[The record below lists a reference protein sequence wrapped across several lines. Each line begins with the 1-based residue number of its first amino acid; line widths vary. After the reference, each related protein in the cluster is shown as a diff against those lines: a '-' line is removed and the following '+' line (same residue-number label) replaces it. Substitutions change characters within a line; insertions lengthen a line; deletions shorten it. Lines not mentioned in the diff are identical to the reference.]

1 MGWGND
7 RFAILKAP
15 LPRLDQHGLFTL
27 RILHFSDLH
36 IGVENYGRIDPSTGL
51 STRLGDFL
59 GSLDEVVE
67 FALTQG
73 VDLVLLAGDAYKGR
87 DPSQTHQREFA
98 SRLFRIA
105 SAGIP
110 VFLLVGNH
118 DLPNAGSRANAV
130 EIFPTLQVPNVII
143 GDNLQ
148 TYLVQTPVG
157 PLQVVAVPWPR
168 RGRLLTREE
177 SRGLTI
183 DEVRAEIEGR
193 MTQAIGQRVSE
204 LDPGI
209 PAILTGHVT
218 INGSTVGTERSMML
232 GNDHVLLA
240 SAVHRPELEYVAL
253 GHIHKHQ
260 VLRRE
265 SPIVAYS
272 GSLQRVDFSEEADE
286 KGFCVVELDPAAL
299 QGQRLVDFQFQPVN
313 ARRFVTVDVT
323 IAPGEPDPAAA
334 VLRAIA
340 RHEVTDAVVRVR
352 IRLPAEAEPLLR
364 EGAIREALHSAHYIA
379 AVSREV
385 EGTRRTRLSSGE
397 SEGLQPLQAL
407 RIYLEGRDA
416 DPQRAERVMQYA
428 EELIAEVETGEPPA
442 GLS

>member
-1 MGWGND
+1 M
-7 RFAILKAP
+7 
-15 LPRLDQHGLFTL
+15 

-36 IGVENYGRIDPSTGL
+36 IGVENYGRIDPATGL

-59 GSLDEVVE
+59 GALDQVVE
-67 FALTQG
+67 YALSER

-98 SRLFRIA
+98 ARLYRIA

-118 DLPNAGSRANAV
+118 DLPNASSRANAV
-130 EIFPTLQVPNVII
+130 EIFPTLQVPNVYI

-148 TYLVQTPVG
+148 TYLVETPAG
-157 PLQVVAVPWPR
+157 PLQIVAVPWPR

-183 DEVRAEIEGR
+183 DQVREEIEAR
-193 MTQAIGQRVSE
+193 MTEAIAQRVSD
-204 LDPGI
+204 LDPAV

-218 INGSTVGTERSMML
+218 VSGSTTGTERSMML

-265 SPIVAYS
+265 PPLMAYS

-286 KGFCVVELDPAAL
+286 KGFCVVDLDPSAPA
-299 QGQRLVDFQFQPVN
+299 GQRLAGFQFQVVN
-313 ARRFVTVDVT
+313 ARRFVTVDATVT
-323 IAPGEPDPAAA
+323 SGDPDPTAT

-340 RHEVTDAVVRVR
+340 RHDVADAVVRVR
-352 IRLPAEAEPLLR
+352 IRLPAEAETALR
-364 EGAIREALHSAHYIA
+364 EGDLRQALQSAHYIA
-379 AVSREV
+379 AISREV
-385 EGTRRTRLSSGE
+385 EGARRTRLASGE
-397 SEGLQPLQAL
+397 SEGLQPLSAL
-407 RIYLEGRDA
+407 RIYLEGRDT
-416 DPQRAERVMQYA
+416 DPQRAERVLRYA
-428 EELIAEVETGEPPA
+428 EEIIAEVEGGAPP
-442 GLS
+442 G

>member
-1 MGWGND
+1 M
-7 RFAILKAP
+7 
-15 LPRLDQHGLFTL
+15 

-36 IGVENYGRIDPSTGL
+36 IGVENYGRIDPATGL

-59 GSLDEVVE
+59 GALDEVVE
-67 FALTQG
+67 YALAQS

-98 SRLFRIA
+98 SRLYRIA

-110 VFLLVGNH
+110 VFLLIGNH
-118 DLPNAGSRANAV
+118 DLPNASSRANAV
-130 EIFPTLQVPNVII
+130 EIFPTLQVPNVHI

-148 TYLVQTPVG
+148 TYLVETPAG
-157 PLQVVAVPWPR
+157 PLQIVAVPWPR

-183 DEVRAEIEGR
+183 DQVREEIESR
-193 MTQAIGQRVSE
+193 MTEAIAQRVSE
-204 LDPGI
+204 LNPSI

-265 SPIVAYS
+265 SPLMAYS
-272 GSLQRVDFSEEADE
+272 GSLQRVDFTEEADD
-286 KGFCVVELDPAAL
+286 KGFCIVELDPAAP
-299 QGQRLVDFQFQPVN
+299 QGRRLIDFHFQRVN
-313 ARRFVTVDVT
+313 ARRFVTVDAT
-323 IAPGEPDPAAA
+323 IAAGEPDPTSV

-340 RHEVTDAVVRVR
+340 RHDVNEAVVRVR
-352 IRLPAEAEPLLR
+352 IRLPAETETLLR
-364 EGAIREALHSAHYIA
+364 EGDIREALRSAHYIA

-385 EGTRRTRLSSGE
+385 EGARRTRLASGE
-397 SEGLQPLQAL
+397 SEGLQPLSAL
-407 RIYLEGRDA
+407 RIYLEGRDT
-416 DPQRAERVMQYA
+416 DPQRAERVVRYA
-428 EELIAEVETGEPPA
+428 EEIIAEVENGEPPFVN
-442 GLS
+442 